1 MGDMGRAHETPSAA
15 LAGTSAMAGE
25 HGAALVALLY
35 LPVAVMALLTL
46 LEAVARSGWPPA
58 ARFRTAY
65 LQTPPAIQ
73 MAALGMVI
81 SAVVHLA
88 LVPQHLAEEPVLGVL
103 FALDG
108 AGLLAVSMW
117 SLTRPV
123 PGWRIVGVVLLA
135 VGVLAYL
142 GYVLTGAESPD
153 AVGIATKVIETAAI
167 GLLVLPGRIARL
179 ALPAG
184 GPPCGAVHPSRHFGG
199 QIR

>member
-1 MGDMGRAHETPSAA
+1 MGDMGHTHETPSAV
-15 LAGTSAMAGE
+15 LGDMSAMAGE

-58 ARFRTAY
+58 ARLRTAY
-65 LQTPPAIQ
+65 LQTRPAIQ
-73 MAALGMVI
+73 LAALGMVI

-88 LVPQHLAEEPVLGVL
+88 LVPQHLAEEPILGVL

-108 AGLLAVSMW
+108 AGLLAVSIW
-117 SLTRPV
+117 SLTRAV
-123 PGWRIVGVVLLA
+123 PGWRIAGVVLLV

-142 GYVLTGAESPD
+142 GYVLIGAESPD
-153 AVGIATKVIETAAI
+153 TVGIATKVIETAAI

-184 GPPCGAVHPSRHFGG
+184 GPPCGSVHQYPHPGG
-199 QIR
+199 EIR